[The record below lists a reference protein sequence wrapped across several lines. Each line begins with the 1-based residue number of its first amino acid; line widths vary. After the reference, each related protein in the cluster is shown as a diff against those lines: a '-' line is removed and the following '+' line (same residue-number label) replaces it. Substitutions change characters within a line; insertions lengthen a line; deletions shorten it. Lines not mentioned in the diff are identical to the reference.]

1 MKRFLLVFLLA
12 ALATPTLALADSA
25 TEAPDAAELRSMLDT
40 FLAGATVNDLDAH
53 RRFWAEDLIYTSST
67 GQRFGKQD
75 IVGRNAPDEDVAED
89 AEPELVY
96 SADEVR
102 IQQYGATAI
111 VAFKLV
117 GTPADGTGPL
127 YFYNTGTFL
136 KREGVW
142 QVVAWQATRIPG
154 ETAETTE

>member
-1 MKRFLLVFLLA
+1 MKQICKVLLA
-12 ALATPTLALADSA
+12 LVLVTPVSVYAGPGGD
-25 TEAPDAAELRSMLDT
+25 APDGDELREMLDI

-75 IVGRNAPDEDVAED
+75 IVGRNAPDEDAPED

-96 SADEVR
+96 SAEEVR
-102 IQQYGATAI
+102 IQQYGTTAI

-117 GTPADGTGPL
+117 GTPADGAEPL

-136 KREGVW
+136 KRDGLW

-154 ETAETTE
+154 ETE

>member
-1 MKRFLLVFLLA
+1 MMK
-12 ALATPTLALADSA
+12 LATVLLTMGLTAPIALVADSGA
-25 TEAPDAAELRSMLDT
+25 QAPDGDELRKMLDT

-75 IVGRNAPDEDVAED
+75 IVGRNAPDDEAADD

-96 SADEVR
+96 SAQEVR
-102 IQQYGATAI
+102 IAQYGGTAI

-117 GTPADGTGPL
+117 GTPADGSAPM

-136 KREGVW
+136 KRDGIW
-142 QVVAWQATRIPG
+142 QVVAWQATRIPDEAG
-154 ETAETTE
+154 